1 MDLASISIVRE
12 FQDVFPEELPELPP
26 VREIKVSI
34 ETIPGISRIAMFPY
48 RMAPM
53 ELVELN
59 VQLQEWL
66 DKGFIRPSNL
76 PWGAPVLFVKKMDGT
91 LCLCI
96 DYH

>member
-1 MDLASISIVRE
+1 
-12 FQDVFPEELPELPP
+12 
-26 VREIKVSI
+26 
-34 ETIPGISRIAMFPY
+34 
-48 RMAPM
+48 MAPM